1 MSLSY
6 CMKKSYL
13 WLIIILILLILG
25 VFLFLYVRPSLS
37 PPTQSVVLLIMA
49 EDGEIEEVINT
60 YLTRR
65 CPKGFVIGSIE
76 VKDGVKHYVSFHCA

>member
-1 MSLSY
+1 
-6 CMKKSYL
+6 MKKGWL
-13 WLIIILILLILG
+13 WAAIIVVFLILG
-25 VFLFLYVRPSLS
+25 LVLFLYVRPSLS